1 MEGEVTNLISLTF
14 FLKRG
19 ISLEIIRMELDGI
32 DEDLLWRFKDG
43 ARFQLVL
50 KVEETYINKS

>member
-32 DEDLLWRFKDG
+32 DEDLLWRFKDS
-43 ARFQLVL
+43 ARF
-50 KVEETYINKS
+50 